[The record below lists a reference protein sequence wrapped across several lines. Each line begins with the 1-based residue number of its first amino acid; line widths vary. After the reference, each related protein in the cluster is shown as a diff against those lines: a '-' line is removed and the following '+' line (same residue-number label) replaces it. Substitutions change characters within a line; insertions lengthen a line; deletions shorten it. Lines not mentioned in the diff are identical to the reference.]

1 VYDHPDWAGFV
12 AAIRA
17 DPADDTVRLIAADW
31 LEEYDPERAEFIR
44 THLAYYA
51 ARHNHRHQ
59 SFGGEPCRK
68 CKLKR
73 RLKKLWHLPG
83 KGLPSGIWGRLP
95 AGGFLTTVDCSA
107 AAWLAHGD
115 AVLAREPVERV
126 TLTSYPPFYW
136 FMNNLPPNWPAGG
149 RHSPVERP
157 VALDALEHCW
167 PGVAF
172 TLPPEPVQR
181 WQVTE
186 PDGPDASSADWLVRY
201 VRDAVARGTAEHID
215 RQFRAG

>member
-1 VYDHPDWAGFV
+1 LSSSTFACSTWSRACCICICSACCCWACWPF
-12 AAIRA
+12 
-17 DPADDTVRLIAADW
+17 
-31 LEEYDPERAEFIR
+31 
-44 THLAYYA
+44 
-51 ARHNHRHQ
+51 
-59 SFGGEPCRK
+59 
-68 CKLKR
+68 
-73 RLKKLWHLPG
+73 
-83 KGLPSGIWGRLP
+83 
-95 AGGFLTTVDCSA
+95 CSA

>member
-1 VYDHPDWAGFV
+1 VSVYDHPDWAGFV

-107 AAWLAHGD
+107 AAWPRHCGRLGTYLTWIRGIGLDASNSADRTTRSTAEPSISGWPLRAFGTLFSSANRGRDRRPRCDRDPSAHGPTRTR
-115 AVLAREPVERV
+115 L
-126 TLTSYPPFYW
+126 SF
-136 FMNNLPPNWPAGG
+136 
-149 RHSPVERP
+149 
-157 VALDALEHCW
+157 
-167 PGVAF
+167 
-172 TLPPEPVQR
+172 
-181 WQVTE
+181 
-186 PDGPDASSADWLVRY
+186 PDATKVGTWL
-201 VRDAVARGTAEHID
+201 AEKIVAR
-215 RQFRAG
+215 